1 LQNALGFL
9 DDLKIMLTEEG
20 LLETLSYEEEEE
32 EEADGTKDMHTE
44 GTLSSLTEIL
54 TGLTALEN
62 EEVTPIIEMVQ
73 TLITMIESEEEPM
86 VEVTETADLSKAVD
100 GANLSEKTE
109 LETLFT
115 KYLES
120 QFK

>member
-1 LQNALGFL
+1 
-9 DDLKIMLTEEG
+9 
-20 LLETLSYEEEEE
+20 
-32 EEADGTKDMHTE
+32 MHTE

-62 EEVTPIIEMVQ
+62 EEVTPFIEMVQ